1 MVGHRWG
8 SHISFWHSI
17 FGSIWQIHY
26 NHLDA
31 AAVSRPHIAHVL
43 HTYCA
48 ESDRLSSALTF
59 NVRLKNNNL
68 QTHTTLC
75 PFICRI

>member
-26 NHLDA
+26 NNLDA
-31 AAVSRPHIAHVL
+31 AAVSSED
-43 HTYCA
+43 T